1 MGSLALNEVRGIDGN
16 LVLTVSGVVDD
27 TTVGRFET
35 GLHRARGAASHQVI
49 VDLTA
54 CWLESAGLAAQVG
67 LHRRIRAPSADTR
80 LVVSD
85 VELLRFLQLVGLTAQ
100 FPTYMTME
108 AARHVPRAD
117 PAAAGIG
124 PSRHARPWPRSTP
137 HSAHHGRRGSPLS
150 RRPVRSRALRPES
163 REGPKR

>member
-35 GLHRARGAASHQVI
+35 GLHRARDAASHQVI

-54 CWLESAGLAAQVG
+54 CWLESAGLAALVG
-67 LHRRIRAPSADTR
+67 LHRRIRAPSADLS
-80 LVVSD
+80 LVVAD
-85 VELLRFLQLVGLTAQ
+85 VELFRFLQLVGLTAQ
-100 FPTYMTME
+100 LPTYMSME
-108 AARHVPRAD
+108 AAGHVPRAD
-117 PAAAGIG
+117 PAAAGIR
-124 PSRHARPWPRSTP
+124 PSRRPWPRSTP
-137 HSAHHGRRGSPLS
+137 HSPHHGRRGSPLS

-163 REGPKR
+163 REGPQR